1 MEQPKKIYFLGIGG
15 IGMSA
20 IARYYNQRGVE
31 IHGYDRVSTTLTQA
45 LEKEG
50 MHIHYEDN
58 VKYIPEGI
66 DLVVL
71 TPAIPKNHTEW
82 QYFKDNNYPIKKRAE
97 VLGILSK
104 NQRCLAVG
112 GTHGKTTTSSLL
124 THLLRS
130 SDIDCSAFLGGI
142 SLSLGSNFVNGSTDF
157 VVVEADEFD
166 RSFLHLHPSIAIITS
181 TDADHL
187 DIYGDANHVLESYQQ
202 FAAQTKD
209 VLIYKE
215 GLPIFDGAHQPT
227 AKEQHTY
234 NTQNQTAD
242 AYAEN
247 IRIENGYFVF
257 DYINKDK
264 GLEMRNLV
272 FSQSGRHNVENAV
285 AAITAALYAGAH
297 EAGLRK
303 GLETFKG
310 IKRRFEFIV
319 REDKQVFIDDYAH
332 HPSELN
338 AAIEAAR
345 TLYPNKKITGVFQP
359 HLFTRTRDF
368 VTGFADS
375 LDRLDEVILLDIYP
389 ARELPI
395 DGVTSQI
402 IFDLMKNP
410 NKTLIKK
417 DELLDYL
424 QTQPKPE
431 VFLTL
436 GAGDVGAMIDEI
448 KAAIAH

>member
-1 MEQPKKIYFLGIGG
+1 M
-15 IGMSA
+15 
-20 IARYYNQRGVE
+20 
-31 IHGYDRVSTTLTQA
+31 D
-45 LEKEG
+45 
-50 MHIHYEDN
+50 
-58 VKYIPEGI
+58 
-66 DLVVL
+66 
-71 TPAIPKNHTEW
+71 
-82 QYFKDNNYPIKKRAE
+82 
-97 VLGILSK
+97 
-104 NQRCLAVG
+104 
-112 GTHGKTTTSSLL
+112 
-124 THLLRS
+124 
-130 SDIDCSAFLGGI
+130 
-142 SLSLGSNFVNGSTDF
+142 
-157 VVVEADEFD
+157 
-166 RSFLHLHPSIAIITS
+166 
-181 TDADHL
+181 
-187 DIYGDANHVLESYQQ
+187 SYQQ

-215 GLPIFDGAHQPT
+215 GLSLFDGKHKPS

-234 NTQNQTAD
+234 NTQNKTAN

-285 AAITAALYAGAH
+285 AAITAALYAGAN

-345 TLYPNKKITGVFQP
+345 TLYPDKKITGVFQP

-368 VTGFADS
+368 VEGFADS

-395 DGVTSQI
+395 EGVTSQI

-417 DELLDYL
+417 DELLSYL
-424 QTQPKPE
+424 QAQPKPE
-431 VFLTL
+431 VFLSL
-436 GAGDVGAMIDEI
+436 GAGDIGAMIDEI
-448 KAAIAH
+448 KNAIAQ

>member
-1 MEQPKKIYFLGIGG
+1 
-15 IGMSA
+15 MSA

-31 IHGYDRVSTTLTQA
+31 IHGYDRVSTTLTQE

-50 MHIHYEDN
+50 MHIHYEDD
-58 VKYIPEGI
+58 VKYIPEGV

-82 QYFKDNNYPIKKRAE
+82 QYFRDNNYPIKKRAE

-187 DIYGDANHVLESYQQ
+187 DIYGDANHVLDSYQQ

-215 GLPIFDGAHQPT
+215 GLLLFDGKHKPS

-234 NTQNQTAD
+234 NTQNTTAD

-257 DYINKDK
+257 DYICKDK
-264 GLEMRNLV
+264 GIAMRNLI

-285 AAITAALYAGAH
+285 GAITAALYAGAH

-319 REDKQVFIDDYAH
+319 REENQVFIDDYAH

-345 TLYPNKKITGVFQP
+345 TLYPDKKIIGVFQP

-375 LDRLDEVILLDIYP
+375 LDRLDEIILLDIYP

-395 DGVTSQI
+395 EGVTSQI

-417 DELLDYL
+417 EELLAFL
-424 QTQPKPE
+424 QNNPKPE
-431 VFLTL
+431 VFLSL
-436 GAGDVGAMIDEI
+436 GAGDVGAMINEI